1 MTVKAARLDPV
12 QERQAA
18 YDALAARDHALARL
32 VLRYGTPDPFFW
44 GVLEGAARG
53 DAFSEL
59 SLHIV
64 SQQIST
70 AAALTI
76 FERLRDKLGGRIQP
90 AEIVRVP
97 GDGLRAVGANEG
109 EGELLAR
116 PRRARS

>member
-1 MTVKAARLDPV
+1 MTVTAARSDPV

-18 YDALAARDHALARL
+18 YDALATRDDALARL

-44 GVLEGAARG
+44 GVLEGAAGG
-53 DAFSEL
+53 DAFAEL

-76 FERLRDKLGGRIQP
+76 FKRLRDELGGQIQP
-90 AEIVRVP
+90 AAIISVP
-97 GDGLRAVGANEG
+97 AKGCGRWACRALRA
-109 EGELLAR
+109 R
-116 PRRARS
+116 